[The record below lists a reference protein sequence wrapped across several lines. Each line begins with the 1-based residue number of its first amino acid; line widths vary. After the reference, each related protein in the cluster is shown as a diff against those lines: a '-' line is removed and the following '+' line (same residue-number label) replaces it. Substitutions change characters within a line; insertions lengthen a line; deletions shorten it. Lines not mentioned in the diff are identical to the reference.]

1 MERINISQNDKILK
15 ILRDLEKDLEA
26 GNISKK
32 EYQSQ
37 KREYSQQL
45 ETLEAADRIKMMRGQ
60 KNAEKSLDHW
70 AEKNKAEK
78 DQIEEEE
85 LVKKYVTTPKTSG
98 THQNN
103 SQSSKSKIGAL
114 AAVFLALAFFI
125 GSGFGV
131 YILDLPTTATDGTV
145 LVNDT
150 AFPTFENSA
159 NITQNT
165 QVTTVT
171 QSPTEDTPSNGGDS
185 PGNGDSPGD
194 GGNTGGGG
202 TPPETPAP

>member
-15 ILRDLEKDLEA
+15 ILRDLERDLEA

-70 AEKNKAEK
+70 VEKNKVEK
-78 DQIEEEE
+78 DQIEEEK
-85 LVKKYVTTPKTSG
+85 LVKKYVTTPKPSEVPSKNYKT
-98 THQNN
+98 
-103 SQSSKSKIGAL
+103 SKSKIGAL

-165 QVTTVT
+165 HLSSV
-171 QSPTEDTPSNGGDS
+171 NH
-185 PGNGDSPGD
+185 
-194 GGNTGGGG
+194 
-202 TPPETPAP
+202 